1 MTDDE
6 KVLYFYERNNKSFAT
21 PNLTIAIARSQTNE
35 IKAKI
40 TNVNGGS
47 YTKLI
52 NIDREE

>member
-6 KVLYFYERNNKSFAT
+6 KVLYFYERNKKSFAT
-21 PNLTIAIARSQTNE
+21 PNLNIAIARSQTDQ

-40 TNVNGGS
+40 TNINGGS

-52 NIDREE
+52 NIEREE